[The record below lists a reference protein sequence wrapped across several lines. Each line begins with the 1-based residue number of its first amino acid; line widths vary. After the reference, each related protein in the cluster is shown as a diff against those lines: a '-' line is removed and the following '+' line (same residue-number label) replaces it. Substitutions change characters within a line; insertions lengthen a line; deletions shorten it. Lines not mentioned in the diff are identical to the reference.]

1 MAYPSFRAG
10 AAATKYAAD
19 QNLTLTKP
27 SGAAE
32 NDILQAVLATNDS
45 TRTVTSVPT
54 GWVLTANIG
63 ESISPGGRMWVYK
76 KKAGASEP
84 ADYTWVFNW
93 PFNGMTAIWAT
104 QDCDDVSIYGTEVSG
119 VLTTPYSVA
128 TPSIAV
134 PDDSSL
140 VVWIGG
146 LRTIDHTAD
155 TVPTAPSGFTLRID
169 GGAAYEYASIAVAD
183 KQQATA
189 GASGTATGSIAR
201 SGGGNGR
208 GFGVLLAI
216 SPTGGATTI
225 TASGEA
231 ECPVVK
237 SVALSSVS
245 EHIPVGNYT
254 DVPATVRDQS
264 GTGLQYLTGTATS
277 SDTDIATVSQLAAT
291 DDSGG
296 ATLRITGVAPGSTT
310 VTLTVDGVVSNSVAV
325 TINQA
330 ASTTALITPPSVDLG
345 AGATQTFAATL
356 SGQAA
361 DFVWTVE
368 SGGGSITSA
377 GVYTAPSTAT
387 TAVVRAA
394 LSTDGNIYAEA
405 TVTVTVQAAE
415 AGVVQT
421 TWRRTRSGRAEPL
434 AGYEL
439 DYWIISSADTLIASG
454 TGTTDSSGTLT
465 LRVSSAY
472 SGQDVLVVVNNLDAD
487 MSTVGKIKGQQVVT
501 VG

>member
-10 AAATKYAAD
+10 AAAAKY
-19 QNLTLTKP
+19 TVSPELTKP
-27 SGAAE
+27 TGTAE
-32 NDILQAVLATNDS
+32 NDILQAVFVTNDS

-54 GWVLTANIG
+54 GWTLIANIG
-63 ESISPGGRMWVYK
+63 ESTSPGGRMWVYK
-76 KKAGASEP
+76 KKAGAGEP
-84 ADYTWVFNW
+84 ATYTWSFNYS
-93 PFNGMTAIWAT
+93 FNGMTAIWAE
-104 QDCDDVSIYGTEVSG
+104 QDADDVSIYGTEVSG
-119 VLTTPYSVA
+119 ILTTPYSVA

-134 PDDSSL
+134 PNASSL

-146 LRTIDHTAD
+146 LRTIDTTAD
-155 TVPTAPSGFTLRID
+155 TVPTAPSGYTLRID
-169 GGAAYEYASIAVAD
+169 GGTIGEYSSISVAD
-183 KQQATA
+183 IQQALA

-201 SGGGNGR
+201 TGGGNGR

-216 SPTGGATTI
+216 APTGGTTMI

-237 SVALSSVS
+237 SVALSAVS
-245 EHIPVGNYT
+245 EHIPVGNYA

-277 SDTDIATVSQLAAT
+277 ADTAIATVSQLAAT
-291 DDSGG
+291 DDSGE

-310 VTLTVDGVVSNSVAV
+310 VTLTVDGVVSNSVS
-325 TINQA
+325 I
-330 ASTTALITPPSVDLG
+330 TTAAPSAVFIVPSSVDLD
-345 AGATQTFAATL
+345 AGATQTFTAAL
-356 SGQAA
+356 AGVDGA
-361 DFVWTVE
+361 DFVWSVE

-421 TWRRTRSGRAEPL
+421 TWRRTRSGRRAEPL

-487 MSTVGKIKGQQVVT
+487 MSTAGKINGQQVVT